1 MKSTNTKW
9 FTLVELII
17 VITILAILATIAF
30 ISFQG
35 YSQEARDSGKMS
47 ELSEVVKTIAIK
59 EARDNTFSLDKI
71 GSGTTGEVFSWTLNK
86 SYLWLNSK
94 NEYIVASM
102 SWVYSIAAKMEK
114 YDNTQDWVIN
124 FNSHNYFVTWNWFLT
139 WSSIQIASWTTISL
153 KDFFWISNLNLLN

>member
-47 ELSEVVKTIAIK
+47 EVSELVKTIAIK
-59 EARDNTFSLDKI
+59 EARENLDI
-71 GSGTTGEVFSWTLNK
+71 TASISWTTSGSWTLK
-86 SYLWLNSK
+86 LDTLGLNSE
-94 NEYIVASM
+94 NIYAIATST
-102 SWVYSIAAKMEK
+102 WWYLIAAKMDK
-114 YDNTQDWVIN
+114 YDENQNWVIAI
-124 FNSHNYFVTWNWFLT
+124 STGNYFIAGTAFLSGST
-139 WSSIQIASWTTISL
+139 VLTSSGVYTNL
-153 KDFFWISNLNLLN
+153 EDFFGTGNLNILK